1 MAFAHHAGALQP
13 DKFRQPVHRFARAG
27 DIVNFGISIA
37 RAGGDN
43 IDALGLVFLIQALA
57 QNFNIGFNRCV
68 KRIRCAAR
76 QERRCGGDIDN
87 IAMALLGHT
96 GREQIAQLGHGG
108 EHALDHR
115 RARRPFMLGK
125 TSGQAVTGIID
136 QIINMDFAL
145 FDLRRQLAR
154 CFRFF
159 QIGGQHGDVNIEGF
173 FQFLGQLIEAR
184 CTARRQH
191 EIIITG
197 GQIARIIAPNTR
209 RCAGNQGCAC
219 FFLCHARHNLL
230 SNCTRLHITI
240 RC

>member
-27 DIVNFGISIA
+27 DIVNFGIGIA

-43 IDALGLVFLIQALA
+43 IDALRFIFLIQALA
-57 QNFNIGFNRCV
+57 QNFYIGFNRRV

-76 QERRCGGDIDN
+76 QKRRCGGDIDN
-87 IAMALLGHT
+87 IAMAFLRHA
-96 GREQIAQLGHGG
+96 RCEQIAQLRHGC

-125 TSGQAVTGIID
+125 ATGQAIAGIID

-145 FDLRRQLAR
+145 FNLRRQLAR
-154 CFRFF
+154 GFRFF
-159 QIGGQHGDVNIEGF
+159 QIGRQHSDINIEGF

-184 CTARRQH
+184 RAARRQH
-191 EIIITG
+191 QIIIAG
-197 GQIARIIAPNTR
+197 RQIARIIAANAR
-209 RCAGNQGCAC
+209 RCAGNKGCAR
-219 FFLCHARHNLL
+219 FLLCHAGHVCSPIALNLI
-230 SNCTRLHITI
+230 SP
-240 RC
+240 